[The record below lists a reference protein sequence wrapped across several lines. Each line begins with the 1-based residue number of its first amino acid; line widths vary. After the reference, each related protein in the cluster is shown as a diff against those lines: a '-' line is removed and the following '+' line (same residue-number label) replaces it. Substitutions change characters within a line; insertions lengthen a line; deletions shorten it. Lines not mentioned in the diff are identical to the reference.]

1 MKQRSQLKFSIVTLT
16 TYVIMMMV
24 TEVLQLVA
32 KHWWE
37 PIV

>member
-16 TYVIMMMV
+16 VYVIMMMV

-32 KHWWE
+32 NHW
-37 PIV
+37 